1 MKDAGKHD
9 KIAGELH
16 DLRSSELSQTMSDDC
31 HLSERDSAQIR
42 RLMEA
47 FAELRSAEQAIADA
61 SEKYMDLSAQ
71 HMRTLR
77 YLSVARNHQET
88 VTPGM
93 IASYLSISP
102 ASTTKLLNRLE
113 KGGHISRKV
122 HPEDRRALAI
132 EITPSAAAAAKETVG
147 KQHARRILAAA
158 RLSPAEREVVIE
170 FLLDTANELSM
181 DYADWEKD

>member
-1 MKDAGKHD
+1 MKDAGKND
-9 KIAGELH
+9 KIVGNLH
-16 DLRSSELSQTMSDDC
+16 NLHSSDLSRTISADC
-31 HLSERDSAQIR
+31 HLSDNDSAQIR

-61 SEKYMDLSAQ
+61 SEKYMGLSAQ

-77 YLSVARNHQET
+77 YLSVARNHEET

-93 IASYLSISP
+93 IAAYLNISP

-113 KGGHISRKV
+113 DGGHISRKV

-132 EITPSAAAAAKETVG
+132 EITPHAAAAARETVG

-158 RLSPAEREVVIE
+158 RLSSAEREVVIE
-170 FLLDTANELSM
+170 FLLDTAHELSM
-181 DYADWEKD
+181 DYADWAKN